1 MNCMSRIFVDYISF
15 EREFSDVYRWLCE
28 GTRENNREKVS
39 EAFDELMNLMTMAS
53 MDIRDYDIAAKANY
67 IVRILNKFISGEAAL
82 EITKRDLDDFQ
93 KLLVVTANHERK
105 QRSNRLVRELQALID
120 VVPIIAKQNR
130 SDMRHECWLFA
141 RRCGI
146 SKEFMED
153 KLGYRKFTSID
164 YLRVA
169 CDFVRNSTDDELA
182 TDIDV
187 WLEIIVATYPCIR
200 NTKFAEMVKKH
211 K

>member
-1 MNCMSRIFVDYISF
+1 MSRIFVDYISF

-105 QRSNRLVRELQALID
+105 
-120 VVPIIAKQNR
+120 
-130 SDMRHECWLFA
+130 
-141 RRCGI
+141 
-146 SKEFMED
+146 
-153 KLGYRKFTSID
+153 
-164 YLRVA
+164 
-169 CDFVRNSTDDELA
+169 
-182 TDIDV
+182 
-187 WLEIIVATYPCIR
+187 
-200 NTKFAEMVKKH
+200 
-211 K
+211 